1 MSIGEFSLIDTYFSR
16 IGENPNIAL
25 GIGDDA
31 ASVELPDGHV
41 LQISTD
47 TAIEGVH
54 FPRDFAPAD
63 IAYRS
68 VMAAASDLAAMGA
81 SPIGMLLAIT
91 LPAADE
97 TWLSCFAEGL
107 RAASDATGLPLVG
120 GDTTRGALSLTV
132 TVMGSTPSSS
142 GLRRDG
148 ARPGDRVCVSGTLGD
163 AAAGLAVIQGTLHLV
178 DQAAAEYLQ
187 TRFARPAAR
196 LSLGESL
203 LGVATA
209 AIDLSDGL
217 LADAAHVAHASG
229 VAIDIDSSK
238 VPLSAALR
246 QVTDTAQ
253 IRQWALNGG
262 DDYELLVTLPPEA
275 PVPEALTEIGRV
287 AAGQG
292 VSCDQTPASWGYD
305 HFAR

>member
-31 ASVELPDGHV
+31 ASVRLPDGHV

-54 FPRDFAPAD
+54 FPHDFAPAD

-81 SPIGMLLAIT
+81 SPLGMLLAIT

-97 TWLSCFAEGL
+97 AWLSRFAEGL
-107 RAASDATGLPLVG
+107 RAASEATGLPLVG

-187 TRFARPAAR
+187 TRFARPTAR

-217 LADAAHVAHASG
+217 LADAAHVAHASD

-246 QVTDTAQ
+246 QVTDTAH
-253 IRQWALNGG
+253 IHRWALTGG
-262 DDYELLVTLPPEA
+262 DDYELLVTLPPGA

-287 AAGQG
+287 VAGQG